1 MGRRNWALPTAA
13 LAFTLL
19 AVANP
24 TDLARVH
31 RATAVVA
38 GGAVTLGLA
47 TAAALADRRHSL
59 SRRIKVVGA
68 VGFVVA
74 ALLGTFGVAGVQ
86 RFAPHWEVLATSPD
100 GRYAVARYAEYSLG
114 ADSTHVLHLWAG
126 SGVLARDM
134 GHLVSYSDEYRAVAL
149 GAVEF
154 AGNRT
159 VRARIG
165 DADYLF
171 DVAPDGHPTRRA
183 VAHIPVSASAGGR

>member
-1 MGRRNWALPTAA
+1 MGRRNWVFPTAA
-13 LAFTLL
+13 ATLTLL

-24 TDLARVH
+24 TDLARLH

-47 TAAALADRRHSL
+47 TAAALAERRRPL
-59 SRRIKVVGA
+59 SRRIKVVGV
-68 VGFVVA
+68 VGFVIA

-86 RFAPHWEVLATSPD
+86 RFAPHWQVLATSPD
-100 GRYAVARYAEYSLG
+100 GRYAVARYAGYSLG
-114 ADSTHVLHLWAG
+114 PDSTHVLHLWAG
-126 SGVLARDM
+126 TGVFARDM

-154 AGNRT
+154 ADNRT
-159 VRARIG
+159 VRARVG

-171 DVAPDGHPTRRA
+171 DVTPSGHPMRRA
-183 VAHIPVSASAGGR
+183 TASEPGHR